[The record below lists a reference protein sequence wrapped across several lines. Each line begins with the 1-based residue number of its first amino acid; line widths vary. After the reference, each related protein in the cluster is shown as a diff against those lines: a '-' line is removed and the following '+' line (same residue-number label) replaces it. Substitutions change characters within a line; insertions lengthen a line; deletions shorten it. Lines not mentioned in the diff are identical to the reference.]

1 MIILSSVVISTAR
14 FFYYKQCQLCKYAD
28 RMKLFSSL
36 HNELKSVPW
45 LAAMPVN
52 QVAIMLIEYDILV

>member
-14 FFYYKQCQLCKYAD
+14 FFIISNVNYVNNYAD

-52 QVAIMLIEYDILV
+52 

>member
-28 RMKLFSSL
+28 RMKLFSPL

-52 QVAIMLIEYDILV
+52 

>member
-14 FFYYKQCQLCKYAD
+14 FFFYYNQCQLCKYAD
-28 RMKLFSSL
+28 RMKLFSPL

-52 QVAIMLIEYDILV
+52 